1 MDRRKFL
8 CGVTAAGPAA
18 IGVGTASLETTWAA
32 APKETRVVTYH
43 VKGFTCI
50 TCSVGLEV
58 MLRGLNGVTRASAS
72 YPEAKVTI
80 GFDEHVMQEKTIKEF
95 IEVCGFGVA

>member
-8 CGVTAAGPAA
+8 CGVTTAAGTAA
-18 IGVGTASLETTWAA
+18 IGAGTASATTS
-32 APKETRVVTYH
+32 KETRTVTYH

-58 MLRGLNGVTRASAS
+58 MLKGLNGITRASAS

-80 GFDEHVMQEKTIKEF
+80 GFDERVMPEKTIEEF
-95 IEVCGFGVA
+95 ISACGFSVA